1 MTSSSRTL
9 SHRAAF
15 WAVLVLGASLGAVA
29 LAQQAPP
36 KVDAAPVVSDET
48 KPVDKPAK
56 PKAAAPKPSL
66 PLPVV
71 SSDAA
76 QVTRGKRA
84 FLDVAWVLKSPR
96 CMNCHPAG
104 DRPLQTDTSR
114 PHAMNISRRS
124 VDNGLKCSTCHQTQN
139 AQTLAG
145 QPAGPPGAPHWGL
158 PPKETPMVFEGKRP
172 DEICAQMRDPAQN
185 GEKTLAQLVEHVDKD
200 PLVLWGWTP
209 GGARTKPPMAHKDF
223 VVSFKAWAAAGAPC
237 PDASMTVKQAPAYK
251 P

>member
-1 MTSSSRTL
+1 MTSLLRTYPRRAL
-9 SHRAAF
+9 S
-15 WAVLVLGASLGAVA
+15 WTILLGAVGLGVAA

-36 KVDAAPVVSDET
+36 KKAPETPQPKQEHAEPKLAAKAPALPAVTGDAR
-48 KPVDKPAK
+48 
-56 PKAAAPKPSL
+56 
-66 PLPVV
+66 
-71 SSDAA
+71 
-76 QVTRGKRA
+76 QVARAKRA

-124 VDNGLKCSTCHQTQN
+124 VKNGLQCSACHQTRN
-139 AQTLAG
+139 AQTLKG

-158 PPKETPMVFEGKRP
+158 PPEDTPMIFQGKRP

-185 GEKTLAQLVEHVDKD
+185 GKKTLAQLVEHVDKD
-200 PLVLWGWTP
+200 PLVLWGWSP
-209 GGARTKPPMAHKDF
+209 GGDRTKPPMTHKAF
-223 VVSFKAWAAAGAPC
+223 VDSFKLWAGAGGPC
-237 PDASMTVKQAPAYK
+237 PDASLTVKQAPAYT